1 MSTIEYQVTV
11 KEGPV
16 QGKVYPLNAPSL
28 TIGRDPMSDIV
39 LSDPEVSRYHARL
52 TQTMGGGYKLE
63 DMKSTNSTHIDGVRL
78 GAEPMVLTSGQTILF
93 GSTVELRYD
102 AVADVAAA
110 GISETIMH
118 TQEDA
123 DMISSAIADIAGE
136 DDVYA
141 PSLPQTHDELVPPP
155 PPMPDF
161 IEEEVAAVAETGALE
176 MEIADTEVADTE
188 VLEEKRPFVA
198 NEGIIE
204 PEIPAN
210 NKNRNVAIGVSATL
224 FLLCCCCVIV
234 PAVMYFW
241 LGDLMLESMGL
252 Y

>member
-1 MSTIEYQVTV
+1 MTTIEYQVIV
-11 KEGPV
+11 KEGPA

-52 TQTMGGGYKLE
+52 TQTADGGYKIE
-63 DMKSTNSTHIDGVRL
+63 DMKSTNSTHVDGVHV
-78 GAEPMVLTSGQTILF
+78 GAEPIRLVPGQTILF

-102 AVADVAAA
+102 TIADVDAAA
-110 GISETIMH
+110 VTMLH
-118 TQEDA
+118 DQEDMN
-123 DMISSAIADIAGE
+123 DMDEMHDENVEPAMD

-141 PSLPQTHDELVPPP
+141 PSLPQTDDKLVPPP

-161 IEEEVAAVAETGALE
+161 VDEAEAETAVWE
-176 MEIADTEVADTE
+176 DEPV
-188 VLEEKRPFVA
+188 EEKRPFVA
-198 NEGIIE
+198 NNGIIE

-210 NKNRNVAIGVSATL
+210 NKNRNIAIGVSATM
-224 FLLCCCCVIV
+224 FLLCCCCIIV
-234 PAVMYFW
+234 PAVTYFW
-241 LGDLMLESMGL
+241 LGDVVLESMGL

>member
-11 KEGPV
+11 KEGPA

-52 TQTMGGGYKLE
+52 TQTMGGGYKIE
-63 DMKSTNSTHIDGVRL
+63 DMKSTNSTHIDGVLL
-78 GAEPMVLTSGQTILF
+78 GAEPMVLISGQTILF

-102 AVADVAAA
+102 AVADVEVA
-110 GISETIMH
+110 GIIETVMH
-118 TQEDA
+118 TQEDM
-123 DMISSAIADIAGE
+123 DKIGSATTELVAE

-161 IEEEVAAVAETGALE
+161 IEEE
-176 MEIADTEVADTE
+176 MDEIVETEVADTDA
-188 VLEEKRPFVA
+188 LEEKRPFVA

-204 PEIPAN
+204 PEIPPN
-210 NKNRNVAIGVSATL
+210 NKNRNMAIGVSATL

>member
-11 KEGPV
+11 IEGPA

-52 TQTMGGGYKLE
+52 TQTMNGGYKIE

-78 GAEPMVLTSGQTILF
+78 GAEPIVLTSGQTILF
-93 GSTVELRYD
+93 GSTVELRFD
-102 AVADVAAA
+102 AVADVEAA
-110 GISETIMH
+110 GISETILH

-123 DMISSAIADIAGE
+123 DMISSAITDIVDE

-141 PSLPQTHDELVPPP
+141 PSLPQTSDELVPPP

-161 IEEEVAAVAETGALE
+161 IEEEVDVIAE
-176 MEIADTEVADTE
+176 TEVAETE

-204 PEIPAN
+204 PEIPPN
-210 NKNRNVAIGVSATL
+210 NKNRNIAIGVSVTL
-224 FLLCCCCVIV
+224 FLLCCCCIIV

>member
-11 KEGPV
+11 IEGPA

-52 TQTMGGGYKLE
+52 TQTMNGGYKIE

-78 GAEPMVLTSGQTILF
+78 GAEPIVLTSGQTILF
-93 GSTVELRYD
+93 GSTVELRFD
-102 AVADVAAA
+102 AVADVEAA
-110 GISETIMH
+110 GISETVLH
-118 TQEDA
+118 THEDA
-123 DMISSAIADIAGE
+123 DMISSAITDIIDE

-141 PSLPQTHDELVPPP
+141 PSLPQTSDELVPPP

-161 IEEEVAAVAETGALE
+161 IEEEVDVIAE
-176 MEIADTEVADTE
+176 TEVAETE

-204 PEIPAN
+204 PEIPPN
-210 NKNRNVAIGVSATL
+210 NKNRNIAIGVSVTL
-224 FLLCCCCVIV
+224 FLLCCCCIIV

>member
-1 MSTIEYQVTV
+1 
-11 KEGPV
+11 
-16 QGKVYPLNAPSL
+16 
-28 TIGRDPMSDIV
+28 V

-52 TQTMGGGYKLE
+52 TQTVNGGYKIE

-78 GAEPMVLTSGQTILF
+78 GAEPVRLTPGQTLLF

-102 AVADVAAA
+102 AVADVDAAA
-110 GISETIMH
+110 VTMMYDQEEINEMNGMH
-118 TQEDA
+118 DEDIEPA
-123 DMISSAIADIAGE
+123 MVN

-141 PSLPQTHDELVPPP
+141 PSLPQTDDNLVPPP

-161 IEEEVAAVAETGALE
+161 MDNVE
-176 MEIADTEVADTE
+176 TE
-188 VLEEKRPFVA
+188 VLKDTVVEDKRPFVPSA
-198 NEGIIE
+198 GAIE
-204 PEIPAN
+204 PEQPAS
-210 NKNRNVAIGVSATL
+210 NKKRNAAIGVASTA

-241 LGDLMLESMGL
+241 LGDPLMEALGV

>member
-11 KEGPV
+11 IEGPA

-52 TQTMGGGYKLE
+52 TQTMNGGYKIE

-78 GAEPMVLTSGQTILF
+78 GAEPIVLTSGQTILF
-93 GSTVELRYD
+93 GSTVELRFD
-102 AVADVAAA
+102 AVADVEAA
-110 GISETIMH
+110 GISETILH

-123 DMISSAIADIAGE
+123 DMISSAITDIVDE

-141 PSLPQTHDELVPPP
+141 PSLPQTSDELVPPP

-161 IEEEVAAVAETGALE
+161 IEEEVDVIAEMGVAE
-176 MEIADTEVADTE
+176 TE

-204 PEIPAN
+204 PEIPPN
-210 NKNRNVAIGVSATL
+210 NKNRNIAIGVSVTL
-224 FLLCCCCVIV
+224 FLLCCCCIIV